1 MKSFRK
7 IIIITF
13 FIYWGGYIGAMYL
26 FSLFGHI
33 TFDKSVVWTG
43 LASAVFFEVI
53 YWGLLWF
60 TFKPKLR
67 YIEAATNA
75 KPEFRD
81 TQTLEVAVP
90 DAGFSVTRLR
100 EILPPHVHVTYMDE
114 EAGVMKFR
122 TPYNRKAWGILTH
135 VAWQQESG
143 TVVLSSFPMSGYTK
157 TATRKAK
164 EQNEALAQLVQVL
177 DEPEDA

>member
-13 FIYWGGYIGAMYL
+13 FVYWGGYIGAMYL
-26 FSLFGHI
+26 FSFLGHKP
-33 TFDKSVVWTG
+33 FDESVVWTG

-143 TVVLSSFPMSGYTK
+143 AVVLSSFPMSGYTK

-164 EQNEALAQLVQVL
+164 EQNEALAQLVHVL
-177 DEPEDA
+177 DEPEDV